1 MESVRVYLYWDLFRR
16 SYPRGIRG
24 AGYVSLGSP
33 LAIANHLADDDE
45 LAKDVRVYVLADYF
59 FVEGLKDYALERF
72 KSKAQQLW
80 VSENFVDCIRDV
92 YESTQ
97 DLEFREVVLGV
108 AYEHLPD
115 LWSKKPFRD
124 LIHEGGDLAVALM
137 GEIIKPEKAERG
149 R

>member
-1 MESVRVYLYWDLFRR
+1 M
-16 SYPRGIRG
+16 
-24 AGYVSLGSP
+24 
-33 LAIANHLADDDE
+33 
-45 LAKDVRVYVLADYF
+45 
-59 FVEGLKDYALERF
+59 EGLKDYALERF
-72 KSKAQQLW
+72 KSKAQKLW

-115 LWSKKPFRD
+115 LWSKKPFQD

-137 GEIIKPEKAERG
+137 GKVIKPEKAG
-149 R
+149 RRRYM